1 MDDIATRPS
10 VDPPAAAAP
19 MRREFT
25 MWSAAMLGFVFVSPI
40 VAMYMV
46 FGLGLAAAGP
56 GFWWALVVVLI
67 GQILIGVTF
76 GVLASRWPMA
86 GGVYQ
91 WSRRLLGPAYGW
103 FAGWAYMWT
112 LMITLTAVSYG
123 GALFAAA
130 AFDLDAEN
138 QTLMTLVGMVIL
150 AGAVLVN
157 VLGRAAVRVVGF
169 LCLIA
174 EVLGSVGIAVWLLC
188 FHSVNSVTTLGSG
201 LTWPSDT
208 AFMASPFVVAV
219 MFAGWSFLGFE
230 SASTLAEEVGE
241 PKRDIPKA
249 IVGSLVGVGL
259 VVLFTCFAF
268 LMAMPESAAG
278 EADPVAATLS
288 AYLPAPAFKAVMI
301 LFVIAYFATVVAV
314 SSAVSRI
321 VWSYG
326 RNGELPVSRHLG
338 GLHRRINTPTIA
350 TVVTG
355 TIGILLYLPF
365 QSAQIYTLL
374 VTFVTAGFFLS
385 FAFPIVGLAIS
396 KLRGTWDPTEPTFL
410 GRAGHVAGWLALLW
424 VTAETVNVLW
434 PRTGDALTD
443 WAPFIVTAALFVIG
457 LAIRISLGLSTR
469 GAEEEIPVT
478 AESKA

>member
-1 MDDIATRPS
+1 MDDIATRS
-10 VDPPAAAAP
+10 SPAAATDTP

-56 GFWWALVVVLI
+56 GFWWALLAVLV
-67 GQILIGVTF
+67 GQLLIAVTF

-91 WSRRLLGPAYGW
+91 WSRRLLGPTYGW

-112 LMITLTAVSYG
+112 LIVTLTAVSYG

-130 AFDLDAEN
+130 VFDLDTGDR
-138 QTLMTLVGMVIL
+138 TLMTLIGMVIL

-157 VLGRAAVRVVGF
+157 VLGRSAVRIVGF
-169 LCLIA
+169 LCLVA
-174 EVLGSVGIAVWLLC
+174 EVVGSVGIAVWLLG
-188 FHSVNSVTTLGSG
+188 FHRVNGLDALVSPVSG
-201 LTWPSDT
+201 PS
-208 AFMASPFVVAV
+208 AGGLMAAPFVVAV

-230 SASTLAEEVGE
+230 SASTLAEEVDQ

-249 IVGSLVGVGL
+249 IVGSLLCVGI

-268 LMAMPESAAG
+268 LMAMPEAALTDP
-278 EADPVAATLS
+278 DPVAATLT
-288 AYLPAPAFKAVMI
+288 AYLPAPVFKAIMA

-326 RNGELPVSRHLG
+326 RNGELPGSRYLG
-338 GLHRRINTPTIA
+338 RLHGRINTPTIA
-350 TVVTG
+350 TIVTG
-355 TIGILLYLPF
+355 AIGIGLYLPF
-365 QSAQIYTLL
+365 QSEQIYLLL
-374 VTFVTAGFFLS
+374 VTFVTAGFFIS
-385 FAFPIVGLAIS
+385 FGFPVVGLAIS
-396 KLRGTWDPTEPTFL
+396 KLRGGWDYSEPTYL
-410 GRAGHVAGWLALLW
+410 GRFGQVAGWLALVW
-424 VTAETVNVLW
+424 VIFETVNVLW
-434 PRTGDALTD
+434 PRTEDPLVN
-443 WAPFIVTAALFVIG
+443 WAPFIVTAVLLVAGVG
-457 LAIRISLGLSTR
+457 IRITLARKETPAVADTSR
-469 GAEEEIPVT
+469 
-478 AESKA
+478 K

>member
-1 MDDIATRPS
+1 MDDIATRTIG
-10 VDPPAAAAP
+10 DTAAAAGP

-67 GQILIGVTF
+67 GQVLIGVTF

-112 LMITLTAVSYG
+112 LIVTMTAVSYG

-130 AFDLDAEN
+130 AFGLDAEN
-138 QTLMTLVGMVIL
+138 QKLMSLVGMVLL

-169 LCLIA
+169 LCLVA
-174 EVLGSVGIAVWLLC
+174 EVVGSVGIAVWLLC
-188 FHSVNSVTTLGSG
+188 FHRVNSVATLGSAI
-201 LTWPSDT
+201 TWPPDT
-208 AFMASPFVVAV
+208 AFMATPFVLAV

-230 SASTLAEEVGE
+230 SASTLAEEVAE
-241 PKRDIPKA
+241 PRRDIPKA
-249 IVGSLVGVGL
+249 IVGSLVGVGI

-268 LMAMPESAAG
+268 LMAMPESAAT

-288 AYLPAPAFKAVMI
+288 AYLPAPAFEAVMI

-321 VWSYG
+321 VWSYA
-326 RNGELPVSRHLG
+326 RNKELPASRHLG
-338 GLHRRINTPTIA
+338 RLHGRINTPTVA

-355 TIGILLYLPF
+355 TIGIALYLPF
-365 QSAQIYTLL
+365 QSEQIYTLL
-374 VTFVTAGFFLS
+374 VTFVTAGFFMS
-385 FAFPIVGLAIS
+385 FGFPVVGLAIG
-396 KLRGTWDPTEPTFL
+396 KVRGTWDRSEPTFL
-410 GRAGHVAGWLALLW
+410 GRAGHVAGWLALVW
-424 VTAETVNVLW
+424 VLAETVNVLW
-434 PRTGDALTD
+434 PRTGDPLVD
-443 WAPFIVTAALFVIG
+443 WAPFIVTAVLFVVG
-457 LAIRISLGLSTR
+457 LLIRAGLGLR
-469 GAEEEIPVT
+469 ARPEKAVPAEVN
-478 AESKA
+478 AEA

>member
-1 MDDIATRPS
+1 MDDIATRTIG
-10 VDPPAAAAP
+10 DTAAAAGP

-67 GQILIGVTF
+67 GQVLIGVTF

-112 LMITLTAVSYG
+112 LIVTMTAVSYG

-130 AFDLDAEN
+130 AFGLDAEN
-138 QTLMTLVGMVIL
+138 QKLMSLVGMVLL

-169 LCLIA
+169 LCLVA
-174 EVLGSVGIAVWLLC
+174 EVVGSVGIAVWLLC
-188 FHSVNSVTTLGSG
+188 FHRVNSVATLGSAI
-201 LTWPSDT
+201 TWPPDT
-208 AFMASPFVVAV
+208 AFMATPFVLAV

-230 SASTLAEEVGE
+230 SASTLAEEVAE
-241 PKRDIPKA
+241 PRRDIPKA
-249 IVGSLVGVGL
+249 IVGSLVGVGI

-268 LMAMPESAAG
+268 LMAMPESAST

-288 AYLPAPAFKAVMI
+288 AYLPAPAFEAVMI

-338 GLHRRINTPTIA
+338 RLHWRINTPTIA

-355 TIGILLYLPF
+355 AIGILLYLPF
-365 QSAQIYTLL
+365 QSEQIYTLL

-385 FAFPIVGLAIS
+385 FAFPIVGLAIT
-396 KLRGTWDPTEPTFL
+396 KIRGSWDRSEPTFL
-410 GRAGHVAGWLALLW
+410 GRAGHVAGWLALIW
-424 VTAETVNVLW
+424 VIAETVNVLW
-434 PRTGDALTD
+434 PRAGDPLID
-443 WAPFIVTAALFVIG
+443 WAPFIVTAVLFVVG
-457 LAIRISLGLSTR
+457 LLIRAGLGLR
-469 GAEEEIPVT
+469 ARPEKAVPAEVN
-478 AESKA
+478 AEA

>member
-1 MDDIATRPS
+1 MEDLGTRSASDTPTAS
-10 VDPPAAAAP
+10 P

-25 MWSAAMLGFVFVSPI
+25 TWSAAMLGFVFVSPI

-67 GQILIGVTF
+67 GQVLIAVTF

-91 WSRRLLGPAYGW
+91 WSRRLLGSVYGW

-112 LMITLTAVSYG
+112 LIVTMTAVSYG
-123 GALFAAA
+123 GALFAASV
-130 AFDLDAEN
+130 FDLDAGN
-138 QTLMTLVGMVIL
+138 QKLMSLVGVVIL
-150 AGAVLVN
+150 AGAVLIN
-157 VLGRAAVRVVGF
+157 VFGRAAVRVVGF
-169 LCLIA
+169 LCLVA
-174 EVLGSVGIAVWLLC
+174 EVVGSVGIAVWLLC
-188 FHSVNSVTTLGSG
+188 FHRVNSVASLGSAV
-201 LTWPSDT
+201 TWPPDT
-208 AFMASPFVVAV
+208 AFMATPFVVAV

-230 SASTLAEEVGE
+230 SASTLAEEVAQ

-249 IVGSLVGVGL
+249 IVGSLVGVGI

-268 LMAMPESAAG
+268 LMAMPESAVTD
-278 EADPVAATLS
+278 ADPVAATLT
-288 AYLPAPAFKAVMI
+288 AYLPMPAFKAMMV

-326 RNGELPVSRHLG
+326 RNGELPGSRYLSR
-338 GLHRRINTPTIA
+338 LHRRTNTPTIA

-355 TIGILLYLPF
+355 AIGIALYLPF
-365 QSAQIYTLL
+365 QSEQIYTLL

-396 KLRGTWDPTEPTFL
+396 KVRGTWDRSEPTFL
-410 GRAGHVAGWLALLW
+410 GRAGHVAGWLALAW
-424 VTAETVNVLW
+424 VIAETVNVLW
-434 PRTGDALTD
+434 PRTGEPLVD
-443 WAPFIVTAALFVIG
+443 WAPFIVTAVLFVVG
-457 LAIRISLGLSTR
+457 LIVRARLRLNALPTVTS
-469 GAEEEIPVT
+469 AELEPQP
-478 AESKA
+478 

>member
-1 MDDIATRPS
+1 VDDIATRTGA
-10 VDPPAAAAP
+10 DPTTEAAP
-19 MRREFT
+19 MRREFSI
-25 MWSAAMLGFVFVSPI
+25 WSAAMLGFVFVSPI

-56 GFWWALVVVLI
+56 GFWWALLVVLI
-67 GQILIGVTF
+67 GQVLIGVTF

-91 WSRRLLGPAYGW
+91 WSRRLLGSAYGW

-130 AFDLDAEN
+130 AFGLDAEN
-138 QTLMTLVGMVIL
+138 RTLMTVIGIVIL

-157 VLGRAAVRVVGF
+157 VLGRAAVRIVGF

-174 EVLGSVGIAVWLLC
+174 EVLGSVGIAFWLLG
-188 FHSVNSVTTLGSG
+188 FHTVNGVSTLGSG
-201 LTWPSDT
+201 LTWPPDT
-208 AFMASPFVVAV
+208 AFMATPFVVAI

-241 PKRDIPKA
+241 PKRDIPRA

-259 VVLFTCFAF
+259 VVLVTCFAF
-268 LMAMPESAAG
+268 LMAMPQDAAAD
-278 EADPVAATLS
+278 ADPVAATLT
-288 AYLPAPAFKAVMI
+288 AYLPPPVFTAVMI
-301 LFVIAYFATVVAV
+301 LFVVAYFATVVAV

-321 VWSYG
+321 AWSYG
-326 RNGELPVSRHLG
+326 RNGELPMSRHLG
-338 GLHRRINTPTIA
+338 RLHHRINTPTVA

-355 TIGILLYLPF
+355 AIGILLYLPF
-365 QSAQIYTLL
+365 QSEQIYLLL

-385 FAFPIVGLAIS
+385 FAFPIAGLAIA
-396 KLRGTWDPTEPTFL
+396 KIRGTWDRSEPTFL
-410 GRAGHVAGWLALLW
+410 GRAGHVAGWLALVW
-424 VTAETVNVLW
+424 VIAETVNVLW
-434 PRTGDALTD
+434 PRSGDPLVD
-443 WAPFIVTAALFVIG
+443 WAPFIVTAALFVVG
-457 LAIRISLGLSTR
+457 LAIRASLR
-469 GAEEEIPVT
+469 PKVADAEDVHT
-478 AESKA
+478 SSVSAEA

>member
-1 MDDIATRPS
+1 MDDIATRAGTS
-10 VDPPAAAAP
+10 TVTATAP
-19 MRREFT
+19 MRREFS

-56 GFWWALVVVLI
+56 GFWWALLVVLI
-67 GQILIGVTF
+67 GQVLIGVTF

-130 AFDLDAEN
+130 AFDLDTDDR
-138 QTLMTLVGMVIL
+138 TLMTVIGMVIL

-157 VLGRAAVRVVGF
+157 VLGRAAVRTVGF
-169 LCLIA
+169 LCLVA
-174 EVLGSVGIAVWLLC
+174 EVVGSVGIAFWLLC
-188 FHSVNSVTTLGSG
+188 FHSVNSVATLGNG
-201 LTWPSDT
+201 LTWPSGT
-208 AFMASPFVVAV
+208 AFMATPFVVAI

-230 SASTLAEEVGE
+230 SASTLAEEVRE
-241 PKRDIPKA
+241 PQRDIPKA

-259 VVLFTCFAF
+259 VVLLTCFAF
-268 LMAMPESAAG
+268 LMAMPESAAAA
-278 EADPVAATLS
+278 ADPVAATLT
-288 AYLPAPAFKAVMI
+288 AYLPPPAFKAVMI
-301 LFVIAYFATVVAV
+301 LFVVAYFATVVAV

-338 GLHRRINTPTIA
+338 RLHRRINTPTIA

-355 TIGILLYLPF
+355 AIGILLYLPF
-365 QSAQIYTLL
+365 QSVQIYTLL

-385 FAFPIVGLAIS
+385 FAFPIVGLAVA
-396 KLRGTWDPTEPTFL
+396 KMRGTWDRSEPTFL
-410 GRAGHVAGWLALLW
+410 GRAGHAAGWLALIW
-424 VTAETVNVLW
+424 VIAETVNVLW
-434 PRTGDALTD
+434 PRTGTPLVD
-443 WAPFIVTAALFVIG
+443 WAPFIVTAALFGIG
-457 LAIRISLGLSTR
+457 LAIRTGLKLATPDQEKVV
-469 GAEEEIPVT
+469 AHP
-478 AESKA
+478 

>member
-1 MDDIATRPS
+1 VDDIATRTTADTPT
-10 VDPPAAAAP
+10 AAGP
-19 MRREFT
+19 MRREFS

-67 GQILIGVTF
+67 GQVLIGVTF

-91 WSRRLLGPAYGW
+91 WSRRLLGSAYGW

-112 LMITLTAVSYG
+112 LLVTLTAVSYG

-138 QTLMTLVGMVIL
+138 QKLMTFVGMVIL
-150 AGAVLVN
+150 AGAVLIN
-157 VLGRAAVRVVGF
+157 VLGRVAVRIVGF
-169 LCLIA
+169 LCLVA
-174 EVLGSVGIAVWLLC
+174 EVTGSVGIAIWLLC
-188 FHSVNSVTTLGSG
+188 FHKVNSVSSLGSAVS
-201 LTWPSDT
+201 WPPDT
-208 AFMASPFVVAV
+208 AFMATPFVLAV

-230 SASTLAEEVGE
+230 SASTLAEEVGQ

-249 IVGSLVGVGL
+249 IVGSLIGVGL

-268 LMAMPESAAG
+268 LMAMPESAVND
-278 EADPVAATLS
+278 ADPVAATLT
-288 AYLPAPAFKAVMI
+288 AYLPAPVFKAVMI
-301 LFVIAYFATVVAV
+301 LFVIAYFATVVAI

-326 RNGELPVSRHLG
+326 RNGELPGSRHLSR
-338 GLHRRINTPTIA
+338 LHPRINTPTTA

-355 TIGILLYLPF
+355 AIGIALYLPF
-365 QSAQIYTLL
+365 QSEQIYTLL
-374 VTFVTAGFFLS
+374 VTFVTAGFFMS
-385 FAFPIVGLAIS
+385 FGFPIVGLAIS

-410 GRAGHVAGWLALLW
+410 GRAGHVAGWLALVW
-424 VTAETVNVLW
+424 VIVETVNVLW
-434 PRTGDALTD
+434 PRTGDPWVD

-457 LAIRISLGLSTR
+457 LVIRARLGLKETSQQTPEP
-469 GAEEEIPVT
+469 AN
-478 AESKA
+478 A

>member
-1 MDDIATRPS
+1 MEDLGTRSVSDTPS
-10 VDPPAAAAP
+10 P

-25 MWSAAMLGFVFVSPI
+25 TWSAAMLGFVFVSPI

-67 GQILIGVTF
+67 GQVLIAVTF

-112 LMITLTAVSYG
+112 LIVTVTAVSYG

-130 AFDLDAEN
+130 VFDLDADD
-138 QTLMTLVGMVIL
+138 QKLMSLVGMVIL

-157 VLGRAAVRVVGF
+157 VLGRAAVRVVGY

-174 EVLGSVGIAVWLLC
+174 EVVGSVGIAVWLVCL
-188 FHSVNSVTTLGSG
+188 HKVNSVASLGSAV
-201 LTWPSDT
+201 TWPVDT
-208 AFMASPFVVAV
+208 AFMATPFVLAV

-230 SASTLAEEVGE
+230 SASTLAEEVAH
-241 PKRDIPKA
+241 PRRDIPKA
-249 IVGSLVGVGL
+249 IVGSLVGVGI

-268 LMAMPESAAG
+268 LMAMPESAAS
-278 EADPVAATLS
+278 EADPVAATLT
-288 AYLPAPAFKAVMI
+288 AYLPVPAFKAVMA
-301 LFVIAYFATVVAV
+301 LFVIAYFATVVAI

-326 RNGELPVSRHLG
+326 RNGELPASRYLG
-338 GLHRRINTPTIA
+338 RLHRRINTPTIA

-355 TIGILLYLPF
+355 GIGIALYLPF
-365 QSAQIYTLL
+365 QSEQIYTLL

-396 KLRGTWDPTEPTFL
+396 KVRGTWDRSEPTFL
-410 GRAGHVAGWLALLW
+410 GRAGHVAGWLALVW
-424 VTAETVNVLW
+424 VIVETVNVLW
-434 PRTGDALTD
+434 PRTGDPWVD
-443 WAPFIVTAALFVIG
+443 WAPFIVTAVLFVVG
-457 LAIRISLGLSTR
+457 LIIRARLRLE
-469 GAEEEIPVT
+469 APAADT
-478 AESKA
+478 APQLELQA

>member
-1 MDDIATRPS
+1 
-10 VDPPAAAAP
+10 
-19 MRREFT
+19 
-25 MWSAAMLGFVFVSPI
+25 
-40 VAMYMV
+40 MYMV

-67 GQILIGVTF
+67 GQVLIAVTF

-91 WSRRLLGPAYGW
+91 WSRRLLGPVYGW

-112 LMITLTAVSYG
+112 LMVTMTAVSYG

-130 AFDLDAEN
+130 VFDLDTGN
-138 QTLMTLVGMVIL
+138 QTLMALVGMVIL

-174 EVLGSVGIAVWLLC
+174 EVAGSVGIAVWLLC
-188 FHSVNSVTTLGSG
+188 FHRVNSVASLGSAV
-201 LTWPSDT
+201 TWPPET
-208 AFMASPFVVAV
+208 AFMATPFVMAV

-230 SASTLAEEVGE
+230 SASTLAEEVAQ

-249 IVGSLVGVGL
+249 IVGSLVAVGI

-268 LMAMPESAAG
+268 LIAMPEGAAS
-278 EADPVAATLS
+278 EADPVAATLT
-288 AYLPAPAFKAVMI
+288 AYLPTPAFKAMMV

-326 RNGELPVSRHLG
+326 RNGELPGSRYLSR
-338 GLHRRINTPTIA
+338 LHRRINTPTTA

-355 TIGILLYLPF
+355 AIGIALYLPF
-365 QSAQIYTLL
+365 QSEQIYTLL

-385 FAFPIVGLAIS
+385 FGFPIVGLAIS
-396 KLRGTWDPTEPTFL
+396 KLRGTWDRSEPTFL
-410 GRAGHVAGWLALLW
+410 GRAGHAAGWLALVW
-424 VTAETVNVLW
+424 VIAETVNVLW
-434 PRTGDALTD
+434 PRTGDPLVD
-443 WAPFIVTAALFVIG
+443 WAPFIVTAALFVVG
-457 LAIRISLGLSTR
+457 LAIRAQLRPKADTSVTS
-469 GAEEEIPVT
+469 AELEPQP
-478 AESKA
+478 

>member
-1 MDDIATRPS
+1 MEDLGTRS
-10 VDPPAAAAP
+10 VSDTPTASP

-25 MWSAAMLGFVFVSPI
+25 TWSAAMLGFVFVSPI

-67 GQILIGVTF
+67 GQVLIAVTF

-91 WSRRLLGPAYGW
+91 WSRRLLGSVYGW

-112 LMITLTAVSYG
+112 LIVTMTAVSYG
-123 GALFAAA
+123 GALFAASV
-130 AFDLDAEN
+130 FDLDAGN
-138 QTLMTLVGMVIL
+138 QKLMSLVGVVIL
-150 AGAVLVN
+150 AGAVLIN
-157 VLGRAAVRVVGF
+157 VFGRAAVRVVGF
-169 LCLIA
+169 LCLVA
-174 EVLGSVGIAVWLLC
+174 EVVGSVGIAVWLLC
-188 FHSVNSVTTLGSG
+188 FHRVNSVASLGSAV
-201 LTWPSDT
+201 TWPSDT
-208 AFMASPFVVAV
+208 AFMATPFVLAV

-230 SASTLAEEVGE
+230 SASTLAEEVAQ

-249 IVGSLVGVGL
+249 IVGSLVGVGI

-268 LMAMPESAAG
+268 LMAMPESAVTD
-278 EADPVAATLS
+278 ADPVAATLT
-288 AYLPAPAFKAVMI
+288 AYLPMPAFKAMMV

-326 RNGELPVSRHLG
+326 RNGELPGSRYLSR
-338 GLHRRINTPTIA
+338 LHRRTNTPTIA

-355 TIGILLYLPF
+355 AIGIALYLPF
-365 QSAQIYTLL
+365 QSEQIYTLL

-396 KLRGTWDPTEPTFL
+396 KVRGTWDRSEPTFL
-410 GRAGHVAGWLALLW
+410 GRAGHVAGWLALAW
-424 VTAETVNVLW
+424 VIAETVNVLW
-434 PRTGDALTD
+434 PRTGEPLVD
-443 WAPFIVTAALFVIG
+443 WAPFIVTAVLFVVG
-457 LAIRISLGLSTR
+457 LIVRARLRLNALPTVTS
-469 GAEEEIPVT
+469 AELEPQP
-478 AESKA
+478 